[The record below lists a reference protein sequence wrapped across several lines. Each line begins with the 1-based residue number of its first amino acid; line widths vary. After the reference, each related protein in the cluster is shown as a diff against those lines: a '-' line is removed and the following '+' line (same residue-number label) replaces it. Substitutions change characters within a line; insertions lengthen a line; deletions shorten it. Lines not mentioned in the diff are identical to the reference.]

1 MPSCHKNYDWYE
13 ERTWVM
19 LVLEYQRDWKDL
31 YSYIDKKGMKEDKA
45 CRLTLQLVRAVQH
58 CLKHE
63 VLHNDI
69 HSQNIMVDESGL
81 HLKLTNFR
89 MGRLVKS
96 TGYTSKPREGA
107 KCCIPPEA
115 LTRLQYLA
123 MPATVWA
130 LGVVL
135 YEMVHGFPP
144 LQRLGVVRITG
155 RNLTMMVLD
164 LTSPATK
171 ASISLDHTKPKAIK
185 RPFDCIRRGK
195 VETVPDPQ
203 PPVSSSNP
211 SSKDSSDLASQ
222 SKVVKGG
229 PEEPTSLIEDYLR
242 RVMLPHRADQAHP
255 DATDK
260 ASLPIS
266 KTRVSL
272 EGTDMHVRQSKYP
285 MPDVAKNPAAK
296 VSKIPGPES
305 AGQPRK
311 KKTGKPS
318 PKCLLPKGPESF
330 NADYKLHDQDGI
342 NSNVV
347 TGIRTVDGKEVTIKR
362 VELDD
367 KDVIHYPGY
376 CKPLPIEVALKLK

>member
-1 MPSCHKNYDWYE
+1 MYDWYE

-31 YSYIDKKGMKEDKA
+31 YSYIDKKGIKEDKA
-45 CRLTLQLVRAVQH
+45 HHLMLQLVRADQH

-69 HSQNIMVDESGL
+69 HSGNIMVDESGL

-155 RNLTMMVLD
+155 RNLTMKSFNAEYEYK
-164 LTSPATK
+164 TSKDYFLGKGAYGRVYRGTRK
-171 ASISLDHTKPKAIK
+171 ADGKLVAIK
-185 RPFDCIRRGK
+185 RVRLREEERCICY
-195 VETVPDPQ
+195 
-203 PPVSSSNP
+203 
-211 SSKDSSDLASQ
+211 ASHQ
-222 SKVVKGG
+222 
-229 PEEPTSLIEDYLR
+229 
-242 RVMLPHRADQAHP
+242 
-255 DATDK
+255 
-260 ASLPIS
+260 
-266 KTRVSL
+266 
-272 EGTDMHVRQSKYP
+272 
-285 MPDVAKNPAAK
+285 N
-296 VSKIPGPES
+296 
-305 AGQPRK
+305 
-311 KKTGKPS
+311 
-318 PKCLLPKGPESF
+318 
-330 NADYKLHDQDGI
+330 
-342 NSNVV
+342 
-347 TGIRTVDGKEVTIKR
+347 
-362 VELDD
+362 
-367 KDVIHYPGY
+367 
-376 CKPLPIEVALKLK
+376 